1 MKKLLIILFSL
12 AGAVILAIGGYALY
26 LYLSISNT
34 ADSMH
39 EPLIRESNNLRDV
52 DFSSQEPLSFLILGI
67 DAEES
72 TRGRSDTM
80 IVLTVNPEEESMK
93 MVSIPRDTRTEMVGR
108 GNEDKINHAF
118 AFGGPEM
125 AMDTVEN
132 FLDIPIDYYVS
143 INMDGFKDIVDAV
156 DGVTV
161 DNAFAFEQSGYDFSE
176 GEIELDGDEALAYV
190 RMRKNDP
197 DGDFGRNTRQRQLVD
212 AVIHEGAQISSV
224 TKAGS
229 ILDALGNNVRTN
241 LTFEEMR
248 DLQSNYRQARHDLEE
263 FEISGNGTRINGVYY
278 LEVPEEERQR
288 VSGELKDHL
297 NVD

>member
-1 MKKLLIILFSL
+1 MNYYLQKAGTQSMKKLLIVLFSL

-39 EPLIRESNNLRDV
+39 EPLIRESDNLRDV
-52 DFSSQEPLSFLILGI
+52 DFSTQEPLSFLILGI

-80 IVLTVNPEEESMK
+80 IVLTVNPEDESMK

-176 GEIELDGDEALAYV
+176 GRSTWMVMKPLL
-190 RMRKNDP
+190 M
-197 DGDFGRNTRQRQLVD
+197 
-212 AVIHEGAQISSV
+212 SV
-224 TKAGS
+224 
-229 ILDALGNNVRTN
+229 
-241 LTFEEMR
+241 
-248 DLQSNYRQARHDLEE
+248 
-263 FEISGNGTRINGVYY
+263 
-278 LEVPEEERQR
+278 
-288 VSGELKDHL
+288 
-297 NVD
+297 

>member
-1 MKKLLIILFSL
+1 MKKLLIVLFSL

-39 EPLIRESNNLRDV
+39 EPLIRESDNLREV

-80 IVLTVNPEEESMK
+80 IVLTVNPEDESMK

-176 GEIELDGDEALAYV
+176 GEINLDGDEALAYV

-197 DGDFGRNTRQRQLVD
+197 NGDFGRNTRQRQLVD

-288 VSGELKDHL
+288 ISGELKDHL